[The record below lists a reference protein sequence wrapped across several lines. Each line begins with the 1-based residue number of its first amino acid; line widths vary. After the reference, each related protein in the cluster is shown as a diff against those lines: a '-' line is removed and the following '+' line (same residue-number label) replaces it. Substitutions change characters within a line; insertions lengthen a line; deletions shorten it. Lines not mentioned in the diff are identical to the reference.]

1 MQSVKADAIVL
12 RRTNYGESDRIL
24 QLLTAEGHK
33 VSAMAKGVRREKS
46 KLAGAVEL
54 FSLTQVTLH
63 SSSKSDLSILTSAR
77 LNTFYGDILTDYDRL
92 QFGYE
97 VLKKIGR
104 LSEHTHEPLLYEV
117 TLTVL
122 KSLNQPSIDLRI
134 VKSWFFLQAAEIS
147 GHGLNLSRDSSNKP
161 LLETEKYRFD
171 IAEMS
176 FVVDLRGNFT
186 ADHLKLLKVLKLK
199 TPAVV
204 AHISGIDVLLDDIT
218 SLAHAVS
225 E

>member
-1 MQSVKADAIVL
+1 MQSTKTNAIVL

-24 QLLTAEGHK
+24 QLLTADGSK
-33 VSAMAKGVRREKS
+33 VSAMARGVRKEKS

-63 SSSKSDLSILTSAR
+63 TGKSDLSILTSAR
-77 LNTFYGDILTDYDRL
+77 LETFYGEILNDYDRL

-97 VLKKIGR
+97 VLKTIGR
-104 LSEHTHEPLLYEV
+104 LSEHTHEPLLYDV
-117 TLTVL
+117 ALVAL
-122 KSLNQPSIDLRI
+122 QSLNQPKIDLRI
-134 VKSWFFLQAAEIS
+134 IRAWFYLQVADIS

-161 LLETEKYRFD
+161 LLEAEKYRFD

-176 FVVDLRGNFT
+176 FVIDARGNFT

-199 TPAVV
+199 TPTVV
-204 AHISGIDVLLDDIT
+204 AHISGIEVLLDDIT

>member
-1 MQSVKADAIVL
+1 MQSVKTDAIVL

-24 QLLTAEGHK
+24 QLLTADGNK

-63 SSSKSDLSILTSAR
+63 TGKSDLSILTSAR
-77 LNTFYGDILTDYDRL
+77 LQTFYGDILNDYDRL

-104 LSEHTHEPLLYEV
+104 LSEHTHEPLLYNV
-117 TLTVL
+117 TLTAIA
-122 KSLNQPSIDLRI
+122 SLNQSKIDLRI
-134 VKSWFFLQAAEIS
+134 IRAWFYLQVADIS
-147 GHGLNLSRDSSNKP
+147 GHGLNLSRDHNNKQ
-161 LLETEKYRFD
+161 LSVDETYRFD

-176 FVVDLRGNFT
+176 FVIDKSGRFG
-186 ADHLKLLKVLKLK
+186 ADHLKLLKILKLK
-199 TPAVV
+199 TPEVV
-204 AHISGIDVLLDDIT
+204 AKISSIDVYLDDIV
-218 SLAHAVS
+218 SLTHAVS

>member
-1 MQSVKADAIVL
+1 MQSVKTNAIVL

-24 QLLTAEGHK
+24 QLLTADGNK
-33 VSAMAKGVRREKS
+33 VSAMARGVRKEKS

-54 FSLTQVTLH
+54 FSLTQVTLD
-63 SSSKSDLSILTSAR
+63 SGKSDLSILTSAR
-77 LNTFYGDILTDYDRL
+77 LETFFGDILNDYDRL

-104 LSEHTHEPLLYEV
+104 LSEHTHEPLLYDV
-117 TLTVL
+117 TLTAL
-122 KSLNQPSIDLRI
+122 ASLNQSKIDLRI
-134 VKSWFFLQAAEIS
+134 IRAWFYLQVADIS

-161 LLETEKYRFD
+161 LSETEKYRFD

-176 FVVDLRGNFT
+176 FVTDPRGNFT

-204 AHISGIDVLLDDIT
+204 AHISGIEVLLDDIT

>member
-1 MQSVKADAIVL
+1 MQSIKTSAIVL

-24 QLLTAEGHK
+24 QLLTVDGHK
-33 VSAMAKGVRREKS
+33 ISAMARGVRREKS

-54 FSLTQVTLH
+54 FSVTDVTIH
-63 SSSKSDLSILTSAR
+63 QGKSDLSILTSAR
-77 LNTFYGDILTDYDRL
+77 LKTFYGDILNDYDRL

-104 LSEHTHEPLLYEV
+104 LSEHTHEPLLYDV
-117 TLTVL
+117 TLTAL
-122 KSLNQPSIDLRI
+122 ASLNQPKIDLRI
-134 VKSWFFLQAAEIS
+134 VKSWFYLQVADIS
-147 GHGLNLSRDSSNKP
+147 GHGLNLSRDHNNKP
-161 LLETEKYRFD
+161 LVETEKYRFD
-171 IAEMS
+171 IVEMS
-176 FVVDLRGNFT
+176 FIIDPRGNFT

-204 AHISGIDVLLDDIT
+204 AHISGIELLLDDIT

>member
-1 MQSVKADAIVL
+1 MQSVKTDAIVL

-24 QLLTAEGHK
+24 QLLTAGGNK

-63 SSSKSDLSILTSAR
+63 TGKSDLSILTSAR
-77 LNTFYGDILTDYDRL
+77 LEIFYGDILSDYDRL

-97 VLKKIGR
+97 VLKRIGR
-104 LSEHTHEPLLYEV
+104 LSEHTHEPLLYDV
-117 TLTVL
+117 TLIALT
-122 KSLNQPSIDLRI
+122 SLNKPKIDLRI
-134 VKSWFFLQAAEIS
+134 VRAWFYLQVADIS
-147 GHGLNLSRDSSNKP
+147 GHGLNLSRDHNNKP

-176 FVVDLRGNFT
+176 FIVDPRGSFT

-199 TPAVV
+199 TPAFV
-204 AHISGIDVLLDDIT
+204 AHISSIESLLDDIT
-218 SLAHAVS
+218 SLTYAVS

>member
-1 MQSVKADAIVL
+1 MQSVKTDAIVL

-24 QLLTAEGHK
+24 QLLTADGHK
-33 VSAMAKGVRREKS
+33 ISAMARGVRKEKS

-63 SSSKSDLSILTSAR
+63 TGKSELSTLTSAR
-77 LNTFYGDILTDYDRL
+77 LNTFFGDILTDYDRL

-104 LSEHTHEPLLYEV
+104 LSEHTHEPLLYDV
-117 TLTVL
+117 TLTAL
-122 KSLNQPSIDLRI
+122 QSLNQLSIDLRI
-134 VKSWFFLQAAEIS
+134 VRSWFYLQVADIS
-147 GHGLNLSRDSSNKP
+147 GHGLNLSRDHNNKP
-161 LLETEKYRFD
+161 LSVDETYRFD

-176 FVVDLRGNFT
+176 FVIDPKGHFGS
-186 ADHLKLLKVLKLK
+186 DHLKLLKILKLK
-199 TPAVV
+199 TPEVV
-204 AHISGIDVLLDDIT
+204 AKISSIDVYLDDIV
-218 SLAHAVS
+218 SLTHAVS

>member
-1 MQSVKADAIVL
+1 MQFNKTNAIVL

-24 QLLTAEGHK
+24 QLLTADGYK
-33 VSAMAKGVRREKS
+33 VSAIAKGVRKEKS
-46 KLAGAVEL
+46 KLAGAIEL
-54 FSLTQVTLH
+54 FCVSEVTIH
-63 SSSKSDLSILTSAR
+63 QGKSEMGVLTSAR
-77 LNTFYGDILTDYDRL
+77 LAEVMSDVVKDYERL

-97 VLKKIGR
+97 ILKKIGR

-117 TLTVL
+117 TLTAL
-122 KSLNQPSIDLRI
+122 ASLNQPKIDLRI
-134 VKSWFFLQAAEIS
+134 VRSWFYLQVADIS
-147 GHGLNLSRDSSNKP
+147 GHGLNLSRDNNNKP

-176 FVVDLRGNFT
+176 FVIDPRGNFT

-204 AHISGIDVLLDDIT
+204 AHISGIESLLDDIT

>member
-1 MQSVKADAIVL
+1 MQSVKTNAIVL

-24 QLLTAEGHK
+24 QLLTADGRK
-33 VSAMAKGVRREKS
+33 ISAMARGVRKEKS

-63 SSSKSDLSILTSAR
+63 TGKSDLSILTSAK
-77 LNTFYGDILTDYDRL
+77 LETFYGDILNDYDRL

-104 LSEHTHEPLLYEV
+104 LSEHTHEPLLYDV
-117 TLTVL
+117 TLTAL
-122 KSLNQPSIDLRI
+122 ASLNQPKIDLRI
-134 VKSWFFLQAAEIS
+134 IRAWFYLQVADIS
-147 GHGLNLSRDSSNKP
+147 GHGLNLSRDHNNKP

-176 FVVDLRGNFT
+176 FIVDPRGNFT

-204 AHISGIDVLLDDIT
+204 AHISGIEALLDDIT
-218 SLAHAVS
+218 SLAHAVA

>member
-1 MQSVKADAIVL
+1 MQSVKTDAIVL

-24 QLLTAEGHK
+24 QLLTADGHK

-63 SSSKSDLSILTSAR
+63 TGKSDLSILTSAR
-77 LNTFYGDILTDYDRL
+77 LETFYGDILSDYDRL

-104 LSEHTHEPLLYEV
+104 LSEHTHEPLLYDV
-117 TLTVL
+117 TLTAL
-122 KSLNQPSIDLRI
+122 ASLNQSKIDLRI
-134 VKSWFFLQAAEIS
+134 IRAWFYLQVADIS
-147 GHGLNLSRDSSNKP
+147 GHGLNLSRDHNNKQ
-161 LLETEKYRFD
+161 LSIDETYRFD

-176 FVVDLRGNFT
+176 FVIDKHGRFG
-186 ADHLKLLKVLKLK
+186 ADHLKLLKILKLK
-199 TPAVV
+199 TPEVV
-204 AHISGIDVLLDDIT
+204 AKISSIDVYLDDIV
-218 SLAHAVS
+218 SLTHAVS

>member
-1 MQSVKADAIVL
+1 MQSVKTNAIVL

-24 QLLTAEGHK
+24 QILTADGHK
-33 VSAMAKGVRREKS
+33 ISAMARGVRKEKS

-63 SSSKSDLSILTSAR
+63 SGKSDLSTLTSAR
-77 LNTFYGDILTDYDRL
+77 LEKFYGDILNDYDRL

-97 VLKKIGR
+97 VLKKIGK
-104 LSEHTHEPLLYEV
+104 LSEHTHEPLLYDV
-117 TLTVL
+117 TLTAL
-122 KSLNQPSIDLRI
+122 ASLNQSKIDLRI
-134 VKSWFFLQAAEIS
+134 IRAWFYLQVADIS
-147 GHGLNLSRDSSNKP
+147 GHGLNLSRDHNNKP

-176 FVVDLRGNFT
+176 FVADPRGNFT

-204 AHISGIDVLLDDIT
+204 AHISGIKEYLDEVVSVSY
-218 SLAHAVS
+218 SLA

>member
-1 MQSVKADAIVL
+1 MQLVKTNAIVL

-24 QLLTAEGHK
+24 QLLTADGNK
-33 VSAMAKGVRREKS
+33 VSAMARGVRKEKS

-63 SSSKSDLSILTSAR
+63 SGKSDLSILTSAR
-77 LNTFYGDILTDYDRL
+77 LETFYGDILNDYDRL

-97 VLKKIGR
+97 VLKKVGK

-117 TLTVL
+117 ALIAL
-122 KSLNQPSIDLRI
+122 QSLNQTKIDLRI
-134 VKSWFFLQAAEIS
+134 VRAWFYLQSAEIS
-147 GHGLNLSRDSSNKP
+147 GHGLNLSRDNDNKP
-161 LLETEKYRFD
+161 LVEGEKYRFD

-176 FVVDLRGNFT
+176 FVIDSRGNFT
-186 ADHLKLLKVLKLK
+186 ADHLKLLKVLKIK

-204 AHISGIDVLLDDIT
+204 AHISGIEALLDDIT

>member
-1 MQSVKADAIVL
+1 MQSVKTNAIVL

-24 QLLTAEGHK
+24 QLLTADGHK
-33 VSAMAKGVRREKS
+33 ISAMARGVRKEKS

-63 SSSKSDLSILTSAR
+63 TGKSDLSTLTSAR
-77 LNTFYGDILTDYDRL
+77 LDTFYSDILSDYDRL

-117 TLTVL
+117 TLTAL
-122 KSLNQPSIDLRI
+122 ASLNQPKIDLRI
-134 VKSWFFLQAAEIS
+134 VKAWFYLQVADIS
-147 GHGLNLSRDSSNKP
+147 GHGLNLSRDHNNKP
-161 LLETEKYRFD
+161 LVETEKYRFD

-176 FVVDLRGNFT
+176 FIIDPRGNFT

-204 AHISGIDVLLDDIT
+204 AHISGIETLLDDIT
-218 SLAHAVS
+218 SLTHAVS

>member
-1 MQSVKADAIVL
+1 MQSVKTNAIVL

-24 QLLTAEGHK
+24 QLLTADGHK
-33 VSAMAKGVRREKS
+33 ISAMARSVRREKS

-63 SSSKSDLSILTSAR
+63 TGKSDLSILTSAR
-77 LNTFYGDILTDYDRL
+77 LDTFYGDILNDYDRL

-97 VLKKIGR
+97 VLKRIGR
-104 LSEHTHEPLLYEV
+104 LSEHTHEPLLYDV
-117 TLTVL
+117 ALTAL
-122 KSLNQPSIDLRI
+122 ASLNQPKIDLRI
-134 VKSWFFLQAAEIS
+134 IRAWFYLQVADIS
-147 GHGLNLSRDSSNKP
+147 GHGLNLSRDHSNKP
-161 LLETEKYRFD
+161 LVETEKYRFD

-176 FVVDLRGNFT
+176 FIVDPRGNFT

-204 AHISGIDVLLDDIT
+204 AHISGIELLLDDIT

>member
-1 MQSVKADAIVL
+1 MQFNKTNAIVL

-24 QLLTAEGHK
+24 QLLTADGYK
-33 VSAMAKGVRREKS
+33 VSAIAKGVRKEKS
-46 KLAGAVEL
+46 KLAGAIEL
-54 FSLTQVTLH
+54 FCVSEVTIH
-63 SSSKSDLSILTSAR
+63 QGKSEMGVLTSAR
-77 LNTFYGDILTDYDRL
+77 LAEVMSDVVKDYERL

-97 VLKKIGR
+97 ILKKIGR

-117 TLTVL
+117 TLTAL
-122 KSLNQPSIDLRI
+122 ASLNQPKIDLRI
-134 VKSWFFLQAAEIS
+134 VRSWFYLQVADIS
-147 GHGLNLSRDSSNKP
+147 GHGLNLSRDNNNKP

-176 FVVDLRGNFT
+176 FVIDPRGNFT

-204 AHISGIDVLLDDIT
+204 AHISGIETLLDDIT

>member
-1 MQSVKADAIVL
+1 MQLVKTNAIVL

-24 QLLTAEGHK
+24 QLLTADGNK
-33 VSAMAKGVRREKS
+33 VGAMAKGVRKEKS

-63 SSSKSDLSILTSAR
+63 SGKSDLSILTSAR
-77 LNTFYGDILTDYDRL
+77 LETFFGDILNDYDRL

-104 LSEHTHEPLLYEV
+104 LSEHTHEPLLYDV
-117 TLTVL
+117 TLIVL
-122 KSLNQPSIDLRI
+122 QSLNQPKIDLRI
-134 VKSWFFLQAAEIS
+134 IRAWFYLQAAEIS
-147 GHGLNLSRDSSNKP
+147 GHGLNLSRDHNNKP
-161 LLETEKYRFD
+161 LVETEKYRFD

-176 FVVDLRGNFT
+176 FIIDPRGNFT

-204 AHISGIDVLLDDIT
+204 AHISGIEVLLDDIT